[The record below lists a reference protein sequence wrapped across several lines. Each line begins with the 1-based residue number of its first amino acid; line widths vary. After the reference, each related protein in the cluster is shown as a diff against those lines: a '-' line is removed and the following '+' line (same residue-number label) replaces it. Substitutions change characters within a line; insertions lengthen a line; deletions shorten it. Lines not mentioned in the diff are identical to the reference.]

1 MNPMGMER
9 FLKGASNMRGSK
21 IKSMGSPLS
30 ILGGTSLAALDVKS
44 NMANGDDFVTASMK
58 ATATT
63 MLWSRAPWAM
73 AAITATQ
80 VTPQAV
86 SAYTQWHKGKEEW
99 WNQQFYRGVVGGNY
113 EDTQRALTM
122 RQAAVQQIQ
131 GSKMNARS
139 ALGSEARILSEN
151 YHRS

>member
-1 MNPMGMER
+1 MNPIGMSR

-44 NMANGDDFVTASMK
+44 NMDNGDSFVTASMK
-58 ATATT
+58 STASA
-63 MLWSRAPWAM
+63 MLWTRAPWAM
-73 AAITATQ
+73 SIITAAQ

-86 SAYTQWHKGKEEW
+86 SAVTQWHKGKEEW

-122 RQAAVQQIQ
+122 RQSAVAQIQ
-131 GSKMNARS
+131 GSKLNARS
-139 ALGSEARILSEN
+139 ALGGEARILSEN

>member
-1 MNPMGMER
+1 M
-9 FLKGASNMRGSK
+9 
-21 IKSMGSPLS
+21 
-30 ILGGTSLAALDVKS
+30 AALDVKS
-44 NMANGDDFVTASMK
+44 NMANGDDFITASMK
-58 ATATT
+58 STASA
-63 MLWSRAPWAM
+63 MLWSRFPLAM
-73 AAITATQ
+73 TAVTAAQ

-99 WNQQFYRGVVGGNY
+99 WNQQFYRGVVGGSY

-139 ALGSEARILSEN
+139 ALGGEARILSEN
-151 YHRS
+151 FHRS